1 MQQRLLARR
10 YLETRRQTEA
20 LCASLAIEDHV
31 PQPIVE
37 VSPPKW
43 HLGHTA
49 WFFEAVILK
58 PHVAEYRVCDPTYG
72 FVFNSYYESQGSRGE
87 RARRGDMSRPTVEQ
101 VLAYRAHVDDAM
113 QELLMRPIDSD
124 LAGLIE
130 LGIQHEQQ
138 HQELLLTDIK
148 VVLGTNP
155 ALPAFDP
162 SGQSAVD
169 VKLEH
174 AADPDQRQE
183 RWLSLAAGVHGVGH
197 SGTGFAFDNEM
208 PRHSVYVAPTL
219 IRSTLVT
226 NGEYLTFMEDG
237 GYHRYEFW
245 HSEGWDWV
253 QSLQVRAPM
262 YWRRRPDSKDGW
274 SVYTLAGLRSVDP
287 DAPVTHVNY
296 FEAHAFCQ
304 WAGWRLPTEFEWEVT
319 ADHLTYGRRWEWTSS
334 AYLPYPGFRPFRGQV
349 AEYNGKFMLN
359 QMVLRGGSFATPP
372 GHARST
378 YRNFFHAPLRWQYT
392 GIRPARDA

>member
-1 MQQRLLARR
+1 MQRRLLARW

-58 PHVAEYRVCDPTYG
+58 PKLPEYRVCDPTYG

-197 SGTGFAFDNEM
+197 SGTGFAFDNET